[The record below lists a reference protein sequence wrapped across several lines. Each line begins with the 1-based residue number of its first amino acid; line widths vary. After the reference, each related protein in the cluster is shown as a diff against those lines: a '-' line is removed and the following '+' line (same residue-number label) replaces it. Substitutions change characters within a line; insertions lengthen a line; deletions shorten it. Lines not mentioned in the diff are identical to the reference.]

1 MGLEETK
8 GVPGPKEVP
17 FLEKVMVDRGS
28 PGAGAAGSESR
39 VPGLVPWLGGGW
51 ILVSRIACVTSVG
64 VPGILGL
71 L

>member
-17 FLEKVMVDRGS
+17 FLEKFMVDRGS
-28 PGAGAAGSESR
+28 ASR
-39 VPGLVPWLGGGW
+39 GPGLGPWLGGGW